1 MLQDWKSEK
10 YQQLIG
16 SGEVPPRPGVL
27 RLMDE
32 ARAAGLLVAVCSA
45 ATKESVIFT
54 LTSLL
59 GAQRFSSL
67 DCFMAGDDVPRK
79 KPDPI
84 IYQIAAGP
92 RLRPCCSGWL
102 HFHPKDCRDLRYH
115 WQKDIL
121 SSAPLTCPSSLPA
134 APHDARSSCA
144 MLTCAVCRKV
154 LW

>member
-16 SGEVPPRPGVL
+16 SGEVPARPGVL

-32 ARAAGLLVAVCSA
+32 ARDAGLLVAVCSA
-45 ATKESVIFT
+45 ASKESVIFT

-59 GAQRFSSL
+59 GPQRFSML

-84 IYQIAAGP
+84 IYQIAAG
-92 RLRPCCSGWL
+92 
-102 HFHPKDCRDLRYH
+102 
-115 WQKDIL
+115 
-121 SSAPLTCPSSLPA
+121 APLRSRVVCVLARVHMQTVLGLRMAIADPA
-134 APHDARSSCA
+134 SH
-144 MLTCAVCRKV
+144 
-154 LW
+154 